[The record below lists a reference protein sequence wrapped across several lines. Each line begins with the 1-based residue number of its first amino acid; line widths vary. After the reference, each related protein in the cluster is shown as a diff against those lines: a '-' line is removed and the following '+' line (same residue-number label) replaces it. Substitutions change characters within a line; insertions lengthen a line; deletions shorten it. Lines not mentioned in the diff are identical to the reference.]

1 MSELGKR
8 IRKIRK
14 DLGMSQTE
22 LANKVGLSYAQIGRY
37 ETKNAQP
44 QTEIL
49 KKIAETLEVSVD
61 FLLNGSKEEQAKNRL
76 SDTEL
81 INQFKAVEQ
90 MGDEDKYIIKQ
101 LIDAFIKKRQIQRI
115 VS

>member
-14 DLGMSQTE
+14 DLGMSQTK

-76 SDTEL
+76 SDIEL

>member
-14 DLGMSQTE
+14 DLGMSQTK

-76 SDTEL
+76 SDIEL

-90 MGDEDKYIIKQ
+90 MSDEDKYIIKQ

>member
-1 MSELGKR
+1 MEG
-8 IRKIRK
+8 
-14 DLGMSQTE
+14 
-22 LANKVGLSYAQIGRY
+22 NSYAQIGRY